1 MTVVVTGASGHIGN
15 NLVRELLQR
24 GCRVRALIHNNERSL
39 QGLDIERV
47 RGDVRDI
54 ASLRAAFEGAELVY
68 HLAGIITIT
77 GEQGGLV
84 SAVNADG
91 ARNAAVAALECGV
104 RRMVHTSSVHALV
117 QEPLDQ
123 PIDETRARVTSPSYP
138 AYDRTKARGEAEVR
152 KVVEQGLDAVI
163 VHPTGVIGPLDYEPS
178 RMGRVF
184 LKLYQRKMPALVPG
198 GFDFVDVRDVVAGM
212 IAAAEKG
219 RTNES
224 YLLPGHWQSVAQL
237 AAIAAEV
244 SRVKAPRLRVPMW
257 LCRASAP
264 LAVAYARIAG
274 GEPVFTGE
282 SLHALNGNTHMLHD
296 KATRELGYAPRPT
309 RESVRDIYAWFAE
322 AGVIPAA
329 RLLQ

>member
-1 MTVVVTGASGHIGN
+1 
-15 NLVRELLQR
+15 
-24 GCRVRALIHNNERSL
+24 
-39 QGLDIERV
+39 
-47 RGDVRDI
+47 
-54 ASLRAAFEGAELVY
+54 
-68 HLAGIITIT
+68 
-77 GEQGGLV
+77 
-84 SAVNADG
+84 
-91 ARNAAVAALECGV
+91 
-104 RRMVHTSSVHALV
+104 
-117 QEPLDQ
+117 
-123 PIDETRARVTSPSYP
+123 
-138 AYDRTKARGEAEVR
+138 VR